1 MNLGDKRKGHL
12 KGHLNGR
19 VNSRPT
25 YGLPAKIWW
34 VSVYLSTSLIDT
46 LRAQLAGR
54 AALLSAGHVQWVEDR
69 CLDSRG
75 VARRRRGRL
84 DLRLCDLRDHE
95 DGRPGLAAECSCA
108 PNWSLPLSSGVM

>member
-19 VNSRPT
+19 VNSRPI

-54 AALLSAGHVQWVEDR
+54 AALLTAGHVQWVEDR
-69 CLDSRG
+69 CLDSG
-75 VARRRRGRL
+75 VSPDEGVVGLIFGYVTSETMRTAGPALQQNAAVRRTGACRCHR
-84 DLRLCDLRDHE
+84 E
-95 DGRPGLAAECSCA
+95 
-108 PNWSLPLSSGVM
+108 